1 MYSTQTRLAL
11 VHARVEQHKKRQREG
26 WIVRLSMLCC
36 GLLALDMA
44 VMIAIGD
51 HGYYDSPEH
60 WLYGASLLPSNIGG
74 YVLVA
79 IIAFVIAVAVTV
91 LCMKNQEQRKQE
103 EEEL

>member
-11 VHARVEQHKKRQREG
+11 VQARVEQHKKRQRDD

-44 VMIAIGD
+44 VMVAIGD
-51 HGYYDSPEH
+51 HSRYHSPEH

-79 IIAFVIAVAVTV
+79 IVAFVIAVAVTISCV
-91 LCMKNQEQRKQE
+91 KSQEKAKKQE
-103 EEEL
+103 ETE